1 MDEMGESQTFHAV
14 GDASTKQVTAYY
26 VEDGEEGAEWRRLVY
41 RIVGDNAYEEL
52 MFRESAD
59 GWEQLAKF
67 KFRRDAN

>member
-14 GDASTKQVTAYY
+14 GDASAKQVTTYY
-26 VEDGEEGAEWRRLVY
+26 VEDGEQAAEWRRLVY

-52 MFRESAD
+52 MHRESTD
-59 GWEQLAKF
+59 GWEQVAEF